1 LDHPNIHICD
11 IHPAFIDMPGI
22 SHGANYTGRELSAPP
37 PAYDARKVAD
47 TVVRV
52 SRHLKATTTVGA
64 TADLVRFGHFFAP
77 NLSARFMNWFMTTY
91 FKQAGPTAVTDGNL
105 YALSSPGNV
114 RSAAIVWGR
123 QDKLCFPGQAILA
136 QTAFPSCRLRWFD
149 ACGHFPI
156 WDQPSLAV
164 KFILE
169 CLDQE
174 RNGGEQRASM
184 QQEI

>member
-11 IHPAFIDMPGI
+11 IYPAFIDMPGI

-91 FKQAGPTAVTDGNL
+91 FKQADPTAVTDGNL
-105 YALSSPGNV
+105 YALSSPAMSGPL
-114 RSAAIVWGR
+114 RSFGVARINFVFPVKPSEHRRRFPVADCDGSTRAATSQYG
-123 QDKLCFPGQAILA
+123 
-136 QTAFPSCRLRWFD
+136 TSHRW
-149 ACGHFPI
+149 
-156 WDQPSLAV
+156 
-164 KFILE
+164 
-169 CLDQE
+169 
-174 RNGGEQRASM
+174 R
-184 QQEI
+184 